1 MNPYSHVDWRTF
13 RDEVI
18 RLDGGRCV
26 RCFRSR
32 ADGVVLQVHH
42 KLYRSGHRPWEYPH
56 HECET
61 LCKGCHAEEHG
72 IITPRSGWIS
82 MGGDDLGEYPADN
95 CELCGTPLRH
105 IFLIQHPN
113 WGALSV
119 GTDCH
124 DRLTGT
130 ADAREFHDRS
140 EKLSQK
146 LKRFVSSPRWE
157 QLQSG
162 ELAIEQGGIWLRI
175 TPHGPGY
182 RVLMDAAV
190 GKAEYPTVLDAK
202 IKTFEL
208 IESGAAAAYLDRRR
222 LKAQARKRA
231 LRFA

>member
-1 MNPYSHVDWRTF
+1 M
-13 RDEVI
+13 
-18 RLDGGRCV
+18 
-26 RCFRSR
+26 RS
-32 ADGVVLQVHH
+32 
-42 KLYRSGHRPWEYPH
+42 
-56 HECET
+56 
-61 LCKGCHAEEHG
+61 
-72 IITPRSGWIS
+72 SGWTTVDAFDVFVRKRMAWFFRCTIRS
-82 MGGDDLGEYPADN
+82 TAQVTGLGNIRTTSAKPSARAAMPKNMVSSCLGAAGVSIAGDDLGEYPADN

-130 ADAREFHDRS
+130 TDAREFHGRS

-157 QLQSG
+157 QLRSG

-175 TPHGPGY
+175 TPHGLGY

-202 IKTFEL
+202 MKAFEV

-222 LKAQARKRA
+222 LKAHAKKRA
-231 LRFA
+231 LRLA